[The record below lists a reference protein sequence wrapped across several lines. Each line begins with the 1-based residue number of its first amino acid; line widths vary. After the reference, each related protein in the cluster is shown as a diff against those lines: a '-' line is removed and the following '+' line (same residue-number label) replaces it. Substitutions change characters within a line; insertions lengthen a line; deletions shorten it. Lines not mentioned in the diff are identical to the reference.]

1 MYAACLNLEGKK
13 VTIVGGGKVAY
24 RKAVTLMKEKCDL
37 HIIAP
42 SFIEGFKELGHEVNR
57 VFKFYEEGDCADSFL
72 VVAATDDKEIN
83 KSIGLYCKRAN
94 KLCNVVDNKELSSF
108 IVPSSFRR
116 GALII
121 SVSTGGASPSLA
133 ARIKEELELKYD
145 ASYEEL
151 IDIHERLRSKVLE
164 TVSDESEKKK
174 ILNHLATLDIKELK
188 AYEKGHFS
196 C

>member
-24 RKAVTLMKEKCDL
+24 RKAVTLQKEKCNL
-37 HIIAP
+37 HVIAP
-42 SFIEGFKELGHEVNR
+42 SFIEEFKALGHEVNR
-57 VFKFYEEGDCADSFL
+57 VYKYYEEGDCADSFL
-72 VVAATDDKEIN
+72 VVAATDDEETN
-83 KSIGLYCKRAN
+83 RAVGLFCKRAN

-108 IVPSSFRR
+108 IVPSSFNR
-116 GALII
+116 GSLTIA
-121 SVSTGGASPSLA
+121 VSTGGASPSLA
-133 ARIKEELELKYD
+133 AKIKQELEIKYD

-164 TVSDESEKKK
+164 KVSSEEEKKK
-174 ILNHLATLDIKELK
+174 ILNHLANLDIEELK
-188 AYEKGHFS
+188 DYEKGHFS